1 MRAKARTHQLGSL
14 SWAQNVSLEL
24 SSG

>member
-1 MRAKARTHQLGSL
+1 LSVAR
-14 SWAQNVSLEL
+14 NVSLEL